1 MKPFYEKNVH
11 IVNSPVNI
19 TYEEVVSKNPDEFD
33 QWVRDVRAEVLRIWD
48 TYGLPPR
55 SGGKT
60 EEEIIENFN
69 RLSGYNTATMWRDDE
84 EAGTTGDVLLNTAY
98 LGVEAD
104 QFFENMYKT
113 RIIRTESDTV
123 GQSIYDLFNDDKYLP
138 SMLHRAKRHFKRDSF
153 YLYAMS
159 LKKNDAKES
168 VVDVDT
174 GMEWVQLFFDQPS
187 VFEGKDFM
195 LEEVDPPEG
204 KNAGYFQLDELDLLH
219 LSSDEVSS
227 IKDRLE
233 YRHHSTFDISDLKK
247 EKLYR
252 VRMYE
257 KGKKVF
263 PRWFIPFR
271 IGYTQPAVN
280 FPPLTAKAIYERFT
294 NEGHGNI
301 VWDPSSGWGG
311 RILGCMSA
319 SDSRSIY
326 YIGTDPN
333 PDNFHDDGTSKYS
346 NLADFFNTRTYR
358 GNAFFSERNEYEVRM
373 KGSEEMAKDPFFQQ
387 FKCKV
392 DLVFTSPPYFNREVY
407 SEDENQSCHKY
418 GSSYEAW
425 VSGYL
430 IPTLKT
436 AVAWLRPGGHL
447 LWNIADIKLNSK
459 EFLPLEQDSVDIIRG
474 LGMAQL
480 PTIKMAMTG
489 MPGTHRLTE
498 DGKPFVKNF
507 CKVAGRYYKYEPIFV
522 FQKPKSID

>member
-1 MKPFYEKNVH
+1 MKPFYEKNTH
-11 IVNSPVNI
+11 ILDSPVNI
-19 TYEEVVSKNPDEFD
+19 TFEEVVSKDPDDFD
-33 QWVRDVRAEVLRIWD
+33 QWVKDVRSEVLRIWD

-69 RLSGYNTATMWRDDE
+69 RLGGYNTNTMWKDDE
-84 EAGTTGDVLLNTAY
+84 EAGTEGDVLLNTAY

-104 QFFENMYKT
+104 QFFDNMYKT
-113 RIIRTESDTV
+113 RIVRSESDKV

-159 LKKNDAKES
+159 LKKNNAKES
-168 VVDVDT
+168 LVDVNT
-174 GMEWVQLFFDQPS
+174 GMEWMDCFYDHPEIFD
-187 VFEGKDFM
+187 GKDFI

-219 LSSDEVSS
+219 LSHEEVSK
-227 IKDRLE
+227 IKHLLE
-233 YRHHSTFDISDLKK
+233 YRHHSSFDIDDLKQD
-247 EKLYR
+247 KLYR
-252 VRMYE
+252 IRMYE
-257 KGKKVF
+257 RGRKVF

-280 FPPLTAKAIYERFT
+280 FPPLTAKAVYERYT
-294 NEGHGNI
+294 HVGKDNV

-311 RILGCMSA
+311 RILGCMA
-319 SDSRSIY
+319 SSDDRTIHYVGS
-326 YIGTDPN
+326 DPN
-333 PDNFHDDGTSKYS
+333 PDNFHNDGSSKYTV
-346 NLADFFNTRTYR
+346 LADFFNVQTYR
-358 GNAFFSERNEYEVRM
+358 GNAVFSERNTYELHM
-373 KGSEEMAKDPFFQQ
+373 LGSEEVGKDPDFQ
-387 FKCKV
+387 KHKGKV

-418 GSSYEAW
+418 GDSYDSW
-425 VSGYL
+425 KNGFL
-430 IPTLKT
+430 LPTLET
-436 AVAWLRPGGHL
+436 ARDWLKPGGHL
-447 LWNIADIKLNSK
+447 LWNIADLKLTSK
-459 EFLPLEQDSVDIIRG
+459 EFLPLEKDSVEAILALG
-474 LGMAQL
+474 LNQL

-498 DGKPFVKNF
+498 DGKPHVKNF

-522 FQKPKSID
+522 FQKPLD

>member
-1 MKPFYEKNVH
+1 MKPFYEKNTH
-11 IVNSPVNI
+11 IVSSPVNI
-19 TYEEVVSKNPDEFD
+19 TFEEVVSKDADEFD

-60 EEEIIENFN
+60 EDEIIENFN
-69 RLSGYNTATMWRDDE
+69 RLGGYNTSTMWRDDE
-84 EAGTTGDVLLNTAY
+84 EAGTEGDVILNTAY

-113 RIIRTESDTV
+113 RIIRSSSDTV
-123 GQSIYDLFNDDKYLP
+123 GQSIYDLFNDDKYLK

-153 YLYAMS
+153 YLFAMS

-168 VVDVDT
+168 IISVET
-174 GMEWVQLFFDQPS
+174 GKEWVDAFFESPHY
-187 VFEGKDFM
+187 FKNHDFF
-195 LEEVDPPEG
+195 LEEVDPPKG

-219 LSSDEVSS
+219 MSADEVKE

-233 YRHHSTFDISDLKK
+233 YRHHSNIDIGDLKDD
-247 EKLYR
+247 KLYR

-294 NEGHGNI
+294 HEGQHSI

-311 RILGCMSA
+311 RILGAMSVA
-319 SDSRSIY
+319 DNRTIRY
-326 YIGTDPN
+326 VGTDPN
-333 PDNFHDDGTSKYS
+333 PDNFHSDGTSKYHH
-346 NLADFFNTRTYR
+346 LADFFNTRTYR
-358 GNAFFSERNEYEVRM
+358 GNAFFSEQNTYELNM
-373 KGSEEMAKDPFFQQ
+373 LGSEEMADCPSFQ
-387 FKCKV
+387 KYKGEI

-418 GSSYEAW
+418 GDSYDSW
-425 VSGYL
+425 KNGFL

-436 AVAWLRPGGHL
+436 AAEWLKPGGYL
-447 LWNIADIKLNSK
+447 LWNIADLKIENG
-459 EFLPLEQDSVDIIRG
+459 EFIPLEEDSVAAILALG
-474 LGMAQL
+474 LEQL

-498 DGKPFVKNF
+498 DGKPHVKNF

-522 FQKPKSID
+522 FRKT